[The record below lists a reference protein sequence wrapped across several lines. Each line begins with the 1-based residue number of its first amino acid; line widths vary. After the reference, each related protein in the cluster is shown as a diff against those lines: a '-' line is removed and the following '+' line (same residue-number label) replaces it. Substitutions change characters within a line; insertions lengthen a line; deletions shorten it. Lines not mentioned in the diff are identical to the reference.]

1 MMRTLSRTRREAA
14 FLEKAKKT
22 YTQLEDWYDANP
34 DASFGEIET
43 EARKQR
49 RELIGAELEILA
61 NGRDA
66 GFQLEALK
74 CKKCGQP
81 MEFVDYRP
89 WGLQGL
95 EGDST
100 LERAYYVCPECK
112 GETIFPP
119 G

>member
-49 RELIGAELEILA
+49 RELIGAELEILV

-89 WGLQGL
+89 WGSSRFRRRQHIGTRLL
-95 EGDST
+95 R
-100 LERAYYVCPECK
+100 LPRV
-112 GETIFPP
+112 
-119 G
+119 